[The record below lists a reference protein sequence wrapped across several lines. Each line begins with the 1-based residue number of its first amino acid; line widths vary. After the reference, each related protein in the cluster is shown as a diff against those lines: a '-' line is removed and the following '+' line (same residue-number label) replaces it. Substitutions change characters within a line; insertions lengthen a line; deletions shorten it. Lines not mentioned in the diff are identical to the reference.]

1 MYGLTNAFSIVCF
14 RVTEATDHIVH
25 LNDFGGEDK
34 ANNDQRHT
42 RLHRRT

>member
-1 MYGLTNAFSIVCF
+1 MHFPLSVF

-34 ANNDQRHT
+34 ANYDQRHT